1 MTLPTGH
8 ERCDRPSVSRKRS
21 TTPQPPPV
29 AEEKLLRPAHLPPEG
44 AEPKFP
50 REEAEE
56 WPRRRSS
63 HSSQSPVIA
72 RSSSRPKVLVR
83 VLLGFSALS
92 AVALLLFGGHE
103 RQEKIAVYRE
113 YLRQS
118 RLEELPLELRGRWH
132 LLDSEENF
140 SFVLQEVPISPAMLS
155 DFHDPGDLQ
164 RLPFSG
170 EADLDPPQD
179 TVPEQKR
186 LSRFLRAEVPLKLP
200 GTEALEALYLEA
212 PFVTLEVSH
221 PNGTLLLRHRFE
233 LLRKV
238 EGALQLPSALCYVL
252 PPGPGPFGA
261 EVFGCEQTAALYA
274 SRSQLEQ
281 PSRLAVILRS
291 YADPVVVASHL
302 TRGCSRMVSSV
313 SALSSCEGAD
323 SCSANVTGAA
333 FSPRPAPAER
343 CFGRPRRLFRVYGL
357 ALLGLCSIMAA
368 AAEAILSRGSWK
380 RIRASAFTIFG
391 FMSLAASVHL
401 LYQG

>member
-1 MTLPTGH
+1 MNWLLRFELSIPAMTLPTGH

-50 REEAEE
+50 RDDSEE

-63 HSSQSPVIA
+63 HSSPVLA
-72 RSSSRPKVLVR
+72 RSYSRPKVLVR
-83 VLLGFSALS
+83 VLLAFSALS
-92 AVALLLFGGHE
+92 AFALLLFGGHE
-103 RQEKIAVYRE
+103 RAEKIAVYRE

-118 RLEELPLELRGRWH
+118 KLEELPELRGRWH

-155 DFHDPGDLQ
+155 DFHDPGDVQ

-200 GTEALEALYLEA
+200 STEALEDLYLEA
-212 PFVTLEVSH
+212 PQVTLEVSH

-238 EGALQLPSALCYVL
+238 EGALQLPTAQLCYVL

-261 EVFGCEQTAALYA
+261 EVLGCEQTAALYS
-274 SRSQLEQ
+274 SRSQLET
-281 PSRLAVILRS
+281 PSHVAVILRS

-302 TRGCSRMVSSV
+302 TRGCTRMVSSV
-313 SALSSCEGAD
+313 SSALCEEGAD
-323 SCSANVTGAA
+323 T
-333 FSPRPAPAER
+333 
-343 CFGRPRRLFRVYGL
+343 
-357 ALLGLCSIMAA
+357 
-368 AAEAILSRGSWK
+368 
-380 RIRASAFTIFG
+380 
-391 FMSLAASVHL
+391 
-401 LYQG
+401 

>member
-1 MTLPTGH
+1 LWLPAMTLPTGH

-83 VLLGFSALS
+83 VLLAFSALS

-170 EADLDPPQD
+170 EADLDPPQ
-179 TVPEQKR
+179 
-186 LSRFLRAEVPLKLP
+186 
-200 GTEALEALYLEA
+200 
-212 PFVTLEVSH
+212 
-221 PNGTLLLRHRFE
+221 
-233 LLRKV
+233 
-238 EGALQLPSALCYVL
+238 
-252 PPGPGPFGA
+252 
-261 EVFGCEQTAALYA
+261 VFGCEQTAALYA